1 MTAEKYNAALCP
13 KMYCAIALHKALGDM
28 PLDFFIM
35 TSSVSAVLGNPGQA
49 NYCAGNSY
57 LDYLAVHR
65 RKKGLAACSIALPMV
80 EDVGVVAE
88 NASIAELLTRKNP
101 FSINEQEMLRG
112 FEAAIL
118 HGSPTASEE
127 MEIGQAQLIL
137 GLEPE
142 SIATVMRSIDM
153 SEAYWMRDARISS
166 LREVIDELL
175 SDRVNAGQ
183 TRASGVSNIMS
194 DLAGK
199 PENELITALA
209 QHIINRT
216 ARILGYPA
224 EKFKAEGA
232 SVASHGVD
240 SMISVELQT
249 WLYKE
254 LGLQLSVQVLSNPQ
268 TTFTAL
274 ANMVAENAKLIDKK

>member
-166 LREVIDELL
+166 LREAIDELL

-240 SMISVELQT
+240 SMIGVELQT

-254 LGLQLSVQVLSNPQ
+254 LGLQFSVQVLSNPQ

>member
-166 LREVIDELL
+166 LREAIDELL
-175 SDRVNAGQ
+175 SDHVNAGQ

-240 SMISVELQT
+240 SMIGVELQT

>member
-13 KMYCAIALHKALGDM
+13 KMYCAIALDKALGDM

-166 LREVIDELL
+166 LREAIDELL

-240 SMISVELQT
+240 SMIGVELQT

-254 LGLQLSVQVLSNPQ
+254 LGLQFSVQVLSNPQ